1 MEKQPRKPFIKKP
14 NSEIKMGPKAIKS
27 LYMTKIK
34 QAEKTLKS
42 KTAQIIV
49 PLMKIQKKVALK
61 FDIFNKDY
69 NDIIKKAETAFKE
82 INTHLEENKND
93 NMNLTDVQLN
103 QKLANDHENMIKF
116 YQNVCDKLDL
126 FTKLINSNEYN
137 NIIQEFDK
145 DIINEEKNNEINNE
159 INNENN
165 NENVINENNNEI
177 NIKDELDNI
186 ENNYIFLK
194 KNNNKKNKITKL
206 IGINSNKILK
216 KLGQNKPKKNDEKKS
231 TTKKSKT
238 STDLLDLLQNEYKDN
253 HYIQKI
259 SKTFLKRRLY
269 KNVIYRHKFFYEE
282 DGSITEDKLR
292 SSGESTIYK
301 YGKFIIKF
309 KNDEIDMNNCD
320 KLVKYFESEL
330 KQCFVKIDR
339 ENNDYIIA
347 GKLIN
352 LLNEFLEKIIKK
364 NLYNEYNIVKVT
376 VEFYEFYEE
385 LVNEFNENESDVKI
399 INCDEKIL
407 KNLRQ
412 DWASLNTVRE
422 FVKKCKNKLEFKEE
436 NAENENKN
444 NNENINNDENKN
456 ENIMNVEEEKNVEQN
471 NNEEVIQL

>member
-1 MEKQPRKPFIKKP
+1 MEKQPRKPSQKKA
-14 NSEIKMGPKAIKS
+14 NSEIKMGSKAIKS
-27 LYMTKIK
+27 LYLSKIR

-49 PLMKIQKKVALK
+49 PLMKIQKKVLLK

-116 YQNVCDKLDL
+116 YENVCDKLDL

-145 DIINEEKNNEINNE
+145 VINTEDKHEENLPI
-159 INNENN
+159 ENN
-165 NENVINENNNEI
+165 SEI
-177 NIKDELDNI
+177 NIKEELDKI
-186 ENNYIFLK
+186 ENNYIILR

-339 ENNDYIIA
+339 ENNEYIIA

-436 NAENENKN
+436 NANNENKN

>member
-1 MEKQPRKPFIKKP
+1 MEKQPRKPSQKKA
-14 NSEIKMGPKAIKS
+14 NSEIKMGSKAIKS
-27 LYMTKIK
+27 LYLSKIR

-49 PLMKIQKKVALK
+49 PLMKIQKKILLK

-116 YQNVCDKLDL
+116 YENVCDKLDL

-145 DIINEEKNNEINNE
+145 VINTEDKHEENLS
-159 INNENN
+159 NENN
-165 NENVINENNNEI
+165 SEI
-177 NIKDELDNI
+177 NIKEELDKI
-186 ENNYIFLK
+186 ENNYIILR

-339 ENNDYIIA
+339 ENNEYIIA

-422 FVKKCKNKLEFKEE
+422 FVKKCKNKLEFKDD
-436 NAENENKN
+436 NADNENKN